1 MARQPASD
9 SMVLEAG
16 LLSGHRGAT
25 EQPGTSPPMFA
36 DCWVPPR
43 FEQDPT
49 SLGEAIAGGQ
59 PASDQMVL
67 EARLI
72 SGPRGAT
79 TTPSGVLG
87 KGKDGRPSLR
97 HEATS
102 DAAPTTAGQAD
113 HAGASSNQEGT
124 EVPPS
129 SPSKAYTTAMP
140 SAQCMDTG
148 PQAEAADGTATSIVQ
163 ANDELTA
170 EGTPTP
176 REATK

>member
-1 MARQPASD
+1 
-9 SMVLEAG
+9 
-16 LLSGHRGAT
+16 
-25 EQPGTSPPMFA
+25 MFA

-67 EARLI
+67 EVGLL

-79 TTPSGVLG
+79 TRLSGVPG

-113 HAGASSNQEGT
+113 HAGTSGDQAGT
-124 EVPPS
+124 EVPLS
-129 SPSKAYTTAMP
+129 SPSKAHTTVVFL
-140 SAQCMDTG
+140 AQCMD
-148 PQAEAADGTATSIVQ
+148 AEIAS
-163 ANDELTA
+163 
-170 EGTPTP
+170 
-176 REATK
+176 